1 MCRKFLFLLG
11 LALPLG
17 FCAAAQDS
25 YEEFLKNRRNE
36 YSNYKKNVEDD
47 FAAYR
52 AKINAEYTQFM
63 RERWKAFSGEDAIP
77 VPEQEPPVPPT
88 VAPKEDQ
95 ERPAVDRPVTIDK
108 IIKKP
113 IAPINVPQPVVRID
127 KEPQPLPV
135 VPPTPKEEPAPMP
148 DKPLP
153 VKEEPL
159 PEGKK
164 EPTPVK
170 KEPVPEVEKPVTPA
184 DNRFA
189 FSFYGTDCRIRL
201 YENQKFTLKNTQE
214 NSVADM
220 WERLCTDEYTD
231 MVADC
236 LRLKAELNLCDWAY
250 LKMAKVVGDSF
261 LRPGSDESTLLQMF
275 ILNQSGYRTR
285 LARGNDNHLYMLV
298 ASDYT
303 IYGKRFFR
311 LDNVR
316 FYLLQP
322 YEDNTMHIFDRKF
335 PNDCALNLA
344 MNETPRF
351 AVESSAERTLTAKR
365 FPEVSASVST
375 NKNLMDFLSDYPSS
389 AIDNDENTKWT
400 IFADI
405 PLSPENRE
413 RLYPALRQAIAGK
426 SEEEAANMIIN
437 FVQTAF
443 VYEYDDKVWGGD
455 RIFAADETLYYPY
468 SDCEDRAIL
477 FTRIIRDVMGLETAL
492 VYYPGH
498 LAAAVRF
505 NEEIPGDY
513 FVIGDK
519 RYLICDPTFIGA
531 NIGRTMTG
539 MDNSRAQVILLN
551 R

>member
-1 MCRKFLFLLG
+1 MYRKFLFLLG
-11 LALPLG
+11 LALPLS
-17 FCAAAQDS
+17 FCASAQDS

-36 YSNYKKNVEDD
+36 YNNYKKNVEED

-52 AKINAEYTQFM
+52 AKVNAEYTQFM
-63 RERWKAFSGEDAIP
+63 RESWKAFSGEEAIP
-77 VPEQEPPVPPT
+77 VPKQEPPVPPT
-88 VAPKEDQ
+88 VAPQDEQD
-95 ERPAVDRPVTIDK
+95 RPALDRPVTIDK
-108 IIKKP
+108 IIDKP
-113 IAPINVPQPVVRID
+113 IAPISIPQPVVRLD
-127 KEPQPLPV
+127 KEPQLLPV
-135 VPPTPKEEPAPMP
+135 VPPTPKEEPAPVP
-148 DKPLP
+148 DKPQP
-153 VKEEPL
+153 VQE
-159 PEGKK
+159 

-170 KEPVPEVEKPVTPA
+170 KEPVVPKEDKPVAPA
-184 DNRFA
+184 DTRFA

-201 YENQKFTLKNTQE
+201 YENQKFALKNTQE
-214 NSVADM
+214 NSVADV
-220 WERLCTDEYTD
+220 WEQLCTDPYTD

-236 LRLKAELNLCDWAY
+236 LRLKDELNLCDWAY
-250 LKMAKVVGDSF
+250 LKLAKVVGDSF
-261 LRPGSDESTLLQMF
+261 LSPGSDESTLLQMF

-303 IYGKRFFR
+303 IYGKRFFQ
-311 LDNVR
+311 LDNMR

-322 YEDNTMHIFDRKF
+322 YEGNTMHIFDRKF
-335 PNDCALNLA
+335 PNDCALSLA
-344 MNETPRF
+344 MDDTPRF
-351 AVESSAERTLTAKR
+351 AVENSAERTLTAKR
-365 FPEVSASVST
+365 YPEVKASVST
-375 NKNLMDFLSDYPSS
+375 NKNLMDFLADYPPS

-413 RLYPALRQAIAGK
+413 RLYPALQQAIAGK

-477 FTRIIRDVMGLETAL
+477 FTRIVRDVMSLETAL

-498 LAAAVRF
+498 LAAAVCF

-539 MDNSRAQVILLN
+539 MDNSGAKVILLD
-551 R
+551 RK